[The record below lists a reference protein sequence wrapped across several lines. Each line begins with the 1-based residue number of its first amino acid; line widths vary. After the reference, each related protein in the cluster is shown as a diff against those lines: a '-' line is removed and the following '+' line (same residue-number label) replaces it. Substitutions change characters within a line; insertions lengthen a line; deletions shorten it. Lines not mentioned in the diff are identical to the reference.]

1 MGIEKIL
8 NIALLSAY
16 IIILI
21 VGAIAMSFLMLEKR
35 KARHSLRESISKKM
49 TGGIQLS
56 AADVITMAKGV
67 GLQRPSVNR
76 TVYQLLHDTND
87 AQTFEKLK
95 VLSAQLEK
103 EEPFDDLPE
112 EVKPSL
118 VRLSELCDGSQQRS
132 DQFLL
137 TPIQKTLGSYVE
149 LKADAEKMKTQ
160 TKWVNIIGI
169 VSFIIGVWGFYLTWK
184 SPDAKD
190 IETAV
195 VRALNTQA
203 SAPNSSLHAD
213 APQAARR

>member
-16 IIILI
+16 IIILF

-95 VLSAQLEK
+95 VLSVQLEK

-149 LKADAEKMKTQ
+149 LKADAEKMKKQ

-195 VRALNTQA
+195 VRALSTQA